1 VAVLN
6 SIEGWL
12 THATWVRVCSGCG
25 RRGNWVCAE
34 CLVATRPLDLPAC
47 LRCGAIDI
55 ASCECDVLP
64 DVLQSIRAA
73 YPFAGWVRESIHDFK
88 FRREFGR
95 CGYLAQAIVDH
106 VPLTNIDLLV
116 PVPIHRERLR
126 ERGFNQSMLLARA
139 ISKQTGIPT
148 QANAITRTVKRLP
161 QVGRSMQDRWSAVS
175 GVFAVPQSDLVWGR
189 HIAIV
194 DDVITTGATVSECA
208 RVLITA
214 GATSVHAIAI
224 ARG

>member
-1 VAVLN
+1 
-6 SIEGWL
+6 
-12 THATWVRVCSGCG
+12 
-25 RRGNWVCAE
+25 WVCAE
-34 CLVATRPLDLPAC
+34 CLAATRPFDLPAC
-47 LRCGAIDI
+47 LRCGAIEI

-95 CGYLAQAIVDH
+95 CDYLAQTIVDH
-106 VPLTNIDLLV
+106 VPLAGIDLLV

-139 ISKQTGIPT
+139 ISKQTGIPA
-148 QANAITRTVKRLP
+148 QANAIERTVKRLP
-161 QVGRSMQDRWSAVS
+161 QVGRSMQDRWLAVA
-175 GVFAVPQSDLVWGR
+175 GVFAIPHPDLVRAR

-194 DDVITTGATVSECA
+194 DDVITTGATVTECA
-208 RVLITA
+208 RVLIAA
-214 GATSVHAIAI
+214 GAASVRAIAI